1 MSGKGV
7 KIKGVTP
14 VVVPRQE
21 CEVRENGIRAHGG
34 LREST
39 DLNMVSITEGTSYLQ
54 YFGENLISDYQV
66 YLEGAKAQEE
76 GYDAVQPD
84 CIFDPAI
91 KPLKEALDIP
101 VVGPLETSVHLASL
115 LGRKFSVIV
124 NDESMPKFIVERVR
138 DYGMDHKLASVRVSG
153 VTYEDL
159 GFFSKKDENAVRDKI
174 RAASIKAIEEDGADC
189 IILACTSMFGH
200 RHMLQEEFGVPILE
214 PGAIAAKFGEL
225 LVDLNLAQSKR
236 AYPRPQ
242 HRIIPEQSDS
252 DAPAESPEPAEASG
266 GCTFVRPDAAA

>member
-1 MSGKGV
+1 MGKQV

-34 LREST
+34 LRDNT
-39 DLNMVSITEGTSYLQ
+39 QIHFVSIAEGTSYLQ
-54 YFGENLISDYQV
+54 YYGENLVSDYQV
-66 YLEGAKAQEE
+66 YMEGVKAQAE

-84 CIFDPAI
+84 CIFDPAL

-101 VVGPLETSVHLASL
+101 VVAPLETSVHLASM
-115 LGRKFSVIV
+115 LGRRFSVIV
-124 NDESMPKFIVERVR
+124 NDDSMPKFIIERVR
-138 DYGMDHKLASVRVSG
+138 DYGLDHKLASVRVSG

-159 GFFSKKDENAVRDKI
+159 GFFDKKDENAVRNKI
-174 RAASIKAIEEDGADC
+174 RAASVKAIEEDGADC

-200 RHMLQEEFGVPILE
+200 RHMLQEEFGVPVLE

-225 LVDLNLAQSKR
+225 LVDLDLMQSKR
-236 AYPRPQ
+236 AYPTPK
-242 HRIIPEQSDS
+242 HNIIPEGSQ
-252 DAPAESPEPAEASG
+252 AQPAAEPETGG
-266 GCTFVRPDAAA
+266 GCTFVRPDDAAA